1 MRLIFGTAIV
11 AALALSGCGGG
22 TSTEPN
28 ATATA
33 NNTAVENAIAPADD
47 VGVKMAALP
56 EGLRNGTLLRGIM
69 DLHQPCEGVASS
81 TRLSDQDGHPRW
93 RADCKGLNP
102 PSYVVVVP
110 PDGMLQITGPYAL
123 GKPTE

>member
-22 TSTEPN
+22 GPPAEPN
-28 ATATA
+28 ATAA
-33 NNTAVENAIAPADD
+33 ANTAAGNIAPADD
-47 VGVKMAALP
+47 VSVKMAALP
-56 EGLRNGTLLRGIM
+56 DGLRNGTLLRGIM
-69 DLHQPCEGVASS
+69 DLHKPCEGVASS
-81 TRLSDQDGHPRW
+81 TRLPDQDGHPRW
-93 RADCKGLNP
+93 RADCKGINP
-102 PSYVVVVP
+102 PSYVIMVP